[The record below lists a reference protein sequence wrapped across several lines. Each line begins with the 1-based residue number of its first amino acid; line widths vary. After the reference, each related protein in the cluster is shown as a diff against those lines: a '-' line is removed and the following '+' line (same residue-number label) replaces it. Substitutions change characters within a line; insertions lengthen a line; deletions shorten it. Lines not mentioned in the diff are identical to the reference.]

1 VSSGFPTVAGPQAPA
16 GAPARP
22 DAVNSGWWS
31 GRTEVAARVRLALL
45 VALLVGVVLGCA
57 LGVLSVFVPG
67 LFPALG

>member
-1 VSSGFPTVAGPQAPA
+1 M
-16 GAPARP
+16 
-22 DAVNSGWWS
+22 
-31 GRTEVAARVRLALL
+31 AARVRLALL

>member
-1 VSSGFPTVAGPQAPA
+1 
-16 GAPARP
+16 
-22 DAVNSGWWS
+22 VNSDWWS